1 MAEARTI
8 TSADL
13 SNAVPG
19 AVTEQLPNGDLVIAR
34 EKLIEF
40 SIYLRDQA
48 GYDYSLQRDRRRLPG
63 LQRPTDANRFE
74 VVYHVLL
81 HGRTE
86 AATGGPACAPASDPT
101 DSRR

>member
-19 AVTEQLPNGDLVIAR
+19 AVAEQLSNGDLVVAR

-40 SIYLRDQA
+40 
-48 GYDYSLQRDRRRLPG
+48 
-63 LQRPTDANRFE
+63 
-74 VVYHVLL
+74 
-81 HGRTE
+81 
-86 AATGGPACAPASDPT
+86 
-101 DSRR
+101 